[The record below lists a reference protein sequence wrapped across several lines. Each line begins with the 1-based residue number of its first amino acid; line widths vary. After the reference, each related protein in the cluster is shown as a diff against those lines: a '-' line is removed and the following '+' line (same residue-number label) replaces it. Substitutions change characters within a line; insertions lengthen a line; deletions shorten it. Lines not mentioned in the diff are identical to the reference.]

1 MTSMTDVVLGS
12 RSDWLIEEVVKWKCL
27 PEIMEKVMIA
37 GLGATNDVSGL
48 RIEISAGSSGDFND
62 VV

>member
-1 MTSMTDVVLGS
+1 M
-12 RSDWLIEEVVKWKCL
+12 

-48 RIEISAGSSGDFND
+48 RIEISAGSGDFND